1 MKEKINAMTAL
12 LRECATKLTEFSTE
26 LENYAVPKKT
36 YTFDEVR
43 QTCALKS
50 RDGHTEEVKDAIA
63 KFGASTLSGIDPK
76 DYSALM
82 AIVEGL

>member
-12 LRECATKLTEFSTE
+12 LRECATKLVEFSTE

-43 QTCALKS
+43 
-50 RDGHTEEVKDAIA
+50 
-63 KFGASTLSGIDPK
+63 K